1 MEASVLP
8 GDAEAEGPESEIDE
22 GAASD
27 EADSVRD
34 EKASGVA
41 DPIVTVRLKELD
53 LALKKTGARN
63 PATPIERVGDKGGS
77 GYKATETRSG
87 IANAA

>member
-1 MEASVLP
+1 MEASVLS

-41 DPIVTVRLKELD
+41 DPIVTVR
-53 LALKKTGARN
+53 
-63 PATPIERVGDKGGS
+63 
-77 GYKATETRSG
+77 
-87 IANAA
+87 